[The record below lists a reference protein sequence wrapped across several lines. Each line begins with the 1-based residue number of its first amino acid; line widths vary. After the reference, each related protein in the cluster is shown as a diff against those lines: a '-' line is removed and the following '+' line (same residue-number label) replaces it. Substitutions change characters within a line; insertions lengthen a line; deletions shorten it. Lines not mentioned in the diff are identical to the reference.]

1 MSIRRPSI
9 FSKLHRHNI
18 LTGILGEKEQLEK
31 ADEETE
37 GKINGLE
44 RVSYNVQERIENM
57 KELTAYLKRTKPG
70 EVIDIRLKLREAL
83 RSAIDEITVFARG
96 FRDRMHM
103 NESVV
108 SVCPSYYRFQE
119 RVSIGKILLVLEDPK
134 DPHYD
139 PRISIV

>member
-1 MSIRRPSI
+1 MSIRRPFI
-9 FSKLHRHNI
+9 FFKLHCHNI
-18 LTGILGEKEQLEK
+18 LTGIQEKKERLEK
-31 ADEETE
+31 AESS
-37 GKINGLE
+37 INLLDRSGN
-44 RVSYNVQERIENM
+44 NVQERIENM
-57 KELTAYLKRTKPG
+57 KELTAYLKKAKSE

-119 RVSIGKILLVLEDPK
+119 RMSIGKIF
-134 DPHYD
+134 
-139 PRISIV
+139 SG